1 MASRIQLDDNI
12 MENVNGGSIGFN
24 PDKQGTYTMK
34 CKYTGETYY
43 GVPLGQAIEIAK
55 YAATQTESLEGEQAI
70 INWARDAGII
80 H

>member
-1 MASRIQLDDNI
+1 MANRIQLDDNF

-24 PDKQGTYTMK
+24 PDDQGTFTMK

-43 GVPLGQAIEIAK
+43 GVQLSQIIEIGK
-55 YAATQTESLEGEQAI
+55 YAATQTESLEGEQEI